1 MSRINESWSTKELVN
16 YLSQSNEALR
26 AENTRLMDEVERL
39 TMNIDVIDAEIVSNG
54 MNHYYQFMN
63 QFNYTL
69 KKS

>member
-1 MSRINESWSTKELVN
+1 MSRQNESWSTKELVN

-26 AENTRLMDEVERL
+26 AENARLMDENERL
-39 TMNIDVIDAEIVSNG
+39 LNNIEVVDAEIVSNG